1 MANLDVSIYK
11 TRIITTQDTSTVFKY
26 VSGNGSVY
34 VNGKTLTAND
44 GSILSNSI
52 MGYHI
57 VYFMDSSTD
66 QPTIIETN
74 DSSYIYNPV
83 TSTNPSL
90 KNKMSLKKINMMI
103 DDDTSYALLRV
114 NPKLTGNVKV
124 VVNSNS
130 DMYLDTFKVSVGLSQ
145 IKYRHIPINPNE
157 YYGRTLMAKMKS
169 LTSDDFYKI
178 EDSCYELFGS
188 ANNLDEQYYDTYNYG
203 VRTNTDKMYSENFSL
218 LAPLCVKKNLPD
230 FFLVFKINNYEDLMD
245 SSAKITDR
253 TSFIDLDKCTLI
265 KSYDFRENSKL
276 GIYVRN
282 ILEHNKSYV
291 GDVFTGY
298 DYNHD
303 NIYNGISLD
312 RGIVAKIYES
322 TAPERKVNNQVSMN
336 DWYTLGFQRNR
347 IVSKDIINFEF
358 MFDDI
363 SEPLFS
369 LPTYFGIYVKM
380 NDDGS
385 TFTCIDVDA
394 SGTNILD
401 SSVSGEEFE
410 PTLYPKVIY
419 GISTPYEFIRLSQ
432 NVKSAYEV
440 RLNKLRKYNN
450 IINVNANNANDSDN
464 INKLFASVK
473 LNDVLDPGEHYR
485 IIDTTNKQIYEVIA
499 SNYFSDKKLSNIS
512 YDELTINDVVYD
524 IQRISILNIDYRTN
538 ISDEDK
544 PELIKEQIKV
554 ITEAFNSFDTTN
566 IQSYNDN
573 INCFSVVYNN
583 IYIPDGEFLL
593 FEKVPSICG
602 YNNINVEVI
611 TKGYVDKS
619 SYIFGVEFD
628 DKTNQT
634 IIDPNDN
641 DFETSLYHRLL
652 YPYGF
657 ESLGTRI
664 AYCTQ
669 FFRIKPENE
678 ESAIVLIDQDINDIL
693 SLYETIIYT
702 SQAYGNK
709 QFTKNVNVNYA
720 VINTYGNIE
729 IKHSENQYCITGFGE
744 TPTYLTKFDYTPRIV
759 KDKVSLYQNYPMS
772 SGICSIL
779 PLRDYD
785 FDVLDKNSVFFAKND
800 NNQDDPI
807 TINGRASEYEDISTN
822 VFRENIVNKSEE
834 LIADYCDKFRVYNI
848 DNDNGCMVLNND
860 TDLGEFLSNMQDNGH
875 TKFDISLISPYCCKW
890 KLVGTDM
897 TGNRMRVMYNLTNP
911 FISNHT
917 QSDSGCVEGLLQSD
931 GTITQDAS
939 DYITSEFIDISQNK
953 EISVSASNAID
964 TTYIYGIGYYDSNT
978 KTAKPSIIE
987 TENNGI
993 DKHLIRESYFIRIIY
1008 KKNIDA
1014 IVTISK
1020 STTNTPY
1027 LIDSSSYWIQGKSG
1041 IKDNNH
1047 IGFLANNTQ
1056 SLYPKYIS
1064 DLYDDETGTFSEYMY
1079 YNNGTIDE
1087 LLYNINNH
1095 ENKFSKIYAYGENSI
1110 EFVSCGVKIR
1120 LSSSNKSLVNL
1131 SDYVGYS
1138 VVLVAMSGNNSR
1150 QYGTY
1155 EIFVDETKEQ
1165 MAIIV
1170 YNGISSE
1177 YNSIETINI
1186 QPNGIYR
1193 IKHSTPIT
1201 KAEYNNEEVR
1211 IQDDGFLYDIIDS
1224 SAYIDS
1230 SKWDMILVSKPMKN
1244 TKKEPANKPE
1254 QKILV
1259 GQIARF
1265 EDNYI
1270 VLGDNI
1276 YCINDASVIPVD
1288 SQSIINGL
1296 GTETDNVDA
1305 YIVTTNLDLGSLIAR
1320 NTLTYEQLKE
1330 LTKSY
1335 SISIKKVDNT
1345 IKIKNTSDIL
1355 SIDIVDP
1362 FELEREDSN
1371 YNIITTG
1378 YVHPSYAVP
1387 VMKDIF
1393 KFKYSDDVI
1402 SAISNKFDMCFD
1414 GCNILMNDVGTI
1426 NQTWL
1431 EKVIDINSISKDS
1444 SIIITTDGT
1453 KYSIEQIPLEG
1464 DEFVILP
1471 KDSSIYRPSK
1481 KINNEYM
1488 YIDGASLFTPTYIR
1502 GEDIVHI
1509 NHYVIKDDELKIN
1522 PNDIPFGW
1530 TYNDGTNYI
1539 TIDNIRNL
1547 LDLSNITE
1555 DSSTGYYAGE
1565 FKFKNR
1571 NADTNFNNGTT
1582 IYYKSNILKCDVS
1595 IGTGDIIDSFDCNT
1609 KLVIYIPNDG
1619 FVDSSFYFD
1628 GISIES
1634 DKTYIQLRTKESLD
1648 NSFMTKLASQSCTI
1662 NIITDETEEQT
1673 QSTVVASIQ
1682 HHSYTYGEYV
1692 HSDLVKFSVKNKKQT
1707 TEYKKAYIEIETT
1720 DSDASLYFD
1729 GINDVILM
1737 DTSEGILRQNEHK
1750 IKYANPKLINTSIK
1764 KIINQTSSVTLLR
1777 DRDPLL
1783 GYWYTDM
1790 CRIFSKYDTYISYYG
1805 AFSGYEKNNMIASRG
1820 VTLKSISNNTIVD
1833 NIVISDWYGVVR
1845 KKHDITLDITE
1856 SIIQCINGNSNYGY
1870 STAWGNLIS
1879 KIDPKY
1885 KEYQIKYI
1893 ENTLLKMID
1902 INNNTDVVFYVD
1914 EKSSVLG
1921 FMEKK
1926 PTDMSNYKVIDNINN
1941 EITMSNGR
1949 YYMNITDLD
1958 PHIYYLEMTIKL

>member
-11 TRIITTQDTSTVFKY
+11 TRIITTQDDSTVFKY

-74 DSSYIYNPV
+74 DSSTTYTYNPV
-83 TSTNPSL
+83 TSSNPSL
-90 KNKMSLKKINMMI
+90 RNKMSLKKTNMMI

-230 FFLVFKINNYEDLMD
+230 FFLIFKINNYEDLMD
-245 SSAKITDR
+245 SSAKIADR

-276 GIYVRN
+276 GTYVRN

-394 SGTNILD
+394 SGINILD

-410 PTLYPKVIY
+410 PTDYPKVIY
-419 GISTPYEFIRLSQ
+419 GISTPFEFERLSQ
-432 NVKSAYEV
+432 NIKYAYEV

-602 YNNINVEVI
+602 YNNINVEEI
-611 TKGYVDKS
+611 NDDYVDKS

-628 DKTNQT
+628 GKTNQT
-634 IIDPNDN
+634 IIDPNGN
-641 DFETSLYHRLL
+641 NFETSLYHRLL

-744 TPTYLTKFDYTPRIV
+744 TPAYLTKFDYIPRIV

-785 FDVLDKNSVFFAKND
+785 FDVLDKNSVFFIKNK
-800 NNQDDPI
+800 NNPNDSS
-807 TINGRASEYEDISTN
+807 TVNGRISEYENTDIN
-822 VFRENIVNKSEE
+822 VFNKNIINKSEE
-834 LIADYCDKFRVYNI
+834 LIADYCDKFRAYNI
-848 DNDNGCMVLNND
+848 DNANGCMVLND
-860 TDLGEFLSNMQDNGH
+860 DYDLGNFLSNMQDNGH
-875 TKFDISLISPYCCKW
+875 TRFDISLISPYCCKW
-890 KLVGTDM
+890 KLLGTDS

-911 FISNHT
+911 FVSKHT
-917 QSDSGCVEGLLQSD
+917 QHDSDCVVGVLQPD
-931 GTITQDAS
+931 GTISPDAN
-939 DYITSEFIDISQNK
+939 YITSTFIDISQRKN
-953 EISVSASNAID
+953 ISIKCTDID
-964 TTYIYGIGYYDSNT
+964 SSTYIYGIGYYDSNLET
-978 KTAKPSIIE
+978 SIPLSVE

-993 DKHLIRESYFIRIIY
+993 VKELIEESYFIRIIFN
-1008 KKNIDA
+1008 KNIDA
-1014 IVTISK
+1014 VVTISRG
-1020 STTNTPY
+1020 TANTPY

-1041 IKDNNH
+1041 IEDNNH
-1047 IGFLANNTQ
+1047 IGFLSN
-1056 SLYPKYIS
+1056 SLLSEYPKYIS
-1064 DLYDDETGTFSEYMY
+1064 DLYDDETGTFNEYMY
-1079 YNNGTIDE
+1079 YDNGDIDE
-1087 LLYNINNH
+1087 LLYDVNNY
-1095 ENKFSKIYAYGENSI
+1095 ENKFSKVYAYGENSI
-1110 EFVSCGVKIR
+1110 EFVSCGIKIR

-1138 VVLVAMSGNNSR
+1138 VILIAMSGNNSR
-1150 QYGTY
+1150 QDGTY

-1211 IQDDGFLYDIIDS
+1211 IQDDGFLHDIIDS
-1224 SAYIDS
+1224 STYIDS
-1230 SKWDMILVSKPMKN
+1230 SKWDMILVSKPIKN
-1244 TKKEPANKPE
+1244 TKEEPVNKPE

-1270 VLGDNI
+1270 VLGNNNI

-1345 IKIKNTSDIL
+1345 IKIKNTSDVL

-1444 SIIITTDGT
+1444 SMEATTYST
-1453 KYSIEQIPLEG
+1453 KYTIEQVPL
-1464 DEFVILP
+1464 DSSSYFVDLP
-1471 KDSSIYRPSK
+1471 IIDSSYYPAKKNGSTYTKINGSSLFNIISVKGITKSVNYYTINDNELVTPPSEMYNEWIYNNGTSDITINDFDLDYINDNMSKDSS
-1481 KINNEYM
+1481 
-1488 YIDGASLFTPTYIR
+1488 
-1502 GEDIVHI
+1502 
-1509 NHYVIKDDELKIN
+1509 
-1522 PNDIPFGW
+1522 
-1530 TYNDGTNYI
+1530 
-1539 TIDNIRNL
+1539 
-1547 LDLSNITE
+1547 
-1555 DSSTGYYAGE
+1555 GYYNGKLR
-1565 FKFKNR
+1565 FTDYNKNISI
-1571 NADTNFNNGTT
+1571 GTT
-1582 IYYKSNILKCDVS
+1582 VCFKTTILKCDASLYYESSYINEHFKYDTELRINENYGPYSGS
-1595 IGTGDIIDSFDCNT
+1595 I
-1609 KLVIYIPNDG
+1609 IPILKA
-1619 FVDSSFYFD
+1619 YFD
-1628 GISIES
+1628 GISEEDGSTFIRLRTNASDDTINRAIREGSKITIRTPNYLENVAHINKTVCYKDSSSSLIHFTINNIES
-1634 DKTYIQLRTKESLD
+1634 KP
-1648 NSFMTKLASQSCTI
+1648 AGTI
-1662 NIITDETEEQT
+1662 K
-1673 QSTVVASIQ
+1673 S
-1682 HHSYTYGEYV
+1682 
-1692 HSDLVKFSVKNKKQT
+1692 
-1707 TEYKKAYIEIETT
+1707 YIEIESNSVNNKLYS
-1720 DSDASLYFD
+1720 DSSNGGF
-1729 GINDVILM
+1729 
-1737 DTSEGILRQNEHK
+1737 
-1750 IKYANPKLINTSIK
+1750 LINLVENKVIRYKNAKMVYSPP
-1764 KIINQTSSVTLLR
+1764 NQTSSVTLLR
-1777 DRDPLL
+1777 DKDPLL

-1790 CRIFSKYDTYISYYG
+1790 CRIFGEYDTYISYYG

-1926 PTDMSNYKVIDNINN
+1926 PTDMSNYKIIDNINN
-1941 EITMSNGR
+1941 EIITSNGR

-1958 PHIYYLEMTIKL
+1958 PHTYYLEMTIKL